1 MPSTAKKNIHEFAVS
16 ELFVADRE
24 EWMDRAAGA
33 AEYFDIG
40 ERFFCRE
47 RARGMAEDFAAQ
59 EFLWQSVIHR
69 ADGAVRNREEEHVG
83 GREDALRAFKNTRA
97 REGGGFA
104 GG

>member
-16 ELFVADRE
+16 VFVADRE

-33 AEYFDIG
+33 AVFFDIG

-47 RARGMAEDFAAQ
+47 RARGMAEDFSAQ
-59 EFLWQSVIHR
+59 ELLWQGVIYR
-69 ADGAVRNREEEHVG
+69 ADGAVGNREEQHVG
-83 GREDALRAFKNTRA
+83 GRENVTRGFKNARA